1 MKRPLVLALLFAAVP
16 AAGVRAETL
25 WVLKETTVKPIYPDI
40 ALISN
45 DSVVDGW
52 RLIEWT
58 GNIGWEQEPRR
69 SQGGNRFAF
78 YLRGIPNELKPGMS
92 FRVDYRYVRKY
103 AGRLDGKVY
112 RHEWDVSAPGF
123 CECYAAK
130 GPDIPD
136 ELDEYQGTL
145 DYKCNQS
152 FGTACGGYIAPA
164 GRPWSAVTVTYNWVA
179 RENAVSSGRDTGGTP
194 LGGGGGTSSGPSATP
209 SPRTGDSGGGGRD
222 DEPGRPRHEGP
233 PSGGS
238 GGILTGNGSTGST
251 GGPKGACSRVFAIG
265 VAMGAAEAA
274 ALRGADRDGLIERLT
289 EARGDLDQV
298 FFFPPGGLDAI
309 LNALRGGA
317 RPQDVHPDLV
327 KERRRFD
334 RLATDHCACD
344 ITSLFQQR

>member
-1 MKRPLVLALLFAAVP
+1 MKRSLALAVLLGIQAA
-16 AAGVRAETL
+16 ALHAETV
-25 WVLKETTVKPIYPDI
+25 WVLKDTTVKPIYPEI

-78 YLRGIPNELKPGMS
+78 YVRGIPNELKPGMS

-103 AGRLDGKVY
+103 AGRIDGQVY
-112 RHEWDVSAPGF
+112 RHEWGISAPGF
-123 CECYAAK
+123 CECYAPK
-130 GPDIPD
+130 VPDIPQ

-164 GRPWSAVTVTYNWVA
+164 GRPWSAVTITYNWVA
-179 RENAVSSGRDTGGTP
+179 QENAVVTGRDTAGTP
-194 LGGGGGTSSGPSATP
+194 LGGGVDTPSAP
-209 SPRTGDSGGGGRD
+209 SSPRTGDSGGDRRD
-222 DEPGRPRHEGP
+222 NEPGRPRHEGQP
-233 PSGGS
+233 GGGRGGMSGD
-238 GGILTGNGSTGST
+238 STESDGR
-251 GGPKGACSRVFAIG
+251 PHGACSHVFAIG
-265 VAMGAAEAA
+265 VAMGSAEAA
-274 ALRGADRDGLIERLT
+274 ALRGGDRDALIERLT

-317 RPQDVHPDLV
+317 RPQDCL
-327 KERRRFD
+327 
-334 RLATDHCACD
+334 LY
-344 ITSLFQQR
+344 TSPSPRDS